1 MEFAARDPFLSVS
14 IESFVSARFQRVIS
28 RGKFDRSDDNS
39 LLCPRLLLYSFVY
52 SPPPPPLRY
61 IKRYLSRCITGYIIG
76 FCIIHRSKR
85 TELVSR
91 RAFLPSFLPCEN
103 CARDIYD
110 SARTFKGN
118 DGNSIDIRRSRGRLL
133 PFLQSM
139 ITRPMISFRKPFRSP
154 SFLRTKIKKTT

>member
-1 MEFAARDPFLSVS
+1 MSLAGGNSIDPTTILFFARVYYYILSS
-14 IESFVSARFQRVIS
+14 T
-28 RGKFDRSDDNS
+28 
-39 LLCPRLLLYSFVY
+39 LPLLLL
-52 SPPPPPLRY
+52 PRY